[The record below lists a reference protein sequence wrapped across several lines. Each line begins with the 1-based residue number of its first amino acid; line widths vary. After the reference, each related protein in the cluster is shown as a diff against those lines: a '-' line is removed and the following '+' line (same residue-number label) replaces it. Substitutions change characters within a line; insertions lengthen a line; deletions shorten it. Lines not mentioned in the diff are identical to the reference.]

1 MNSEQLFEKSK
12 IYVPGGVHSPVRSFK
27 GLHTTPRFINRGK
40 GAILWDE
47 ENKNYIDFCMS
58 FGPLIHGHQD
68 PEIKEAIIKALD
80 NGWTFGACEKY
91 SLEVAEYIVNRISFI
106 DQIRFMNSGT
116 EAVMTAV
123 RLARGYTGKSKIIKF
138 NGCYHGHLDAM
149 LIKAG
154 SGLAG
159 TAEASS
165 KGVTEKLIKAGS
177 GLAGTAEASS
187 KGVTEKQASDTLICE
202 LGDLEEVK
210 KIFTDHPNQIAGI
223 FVEPLPANNGLLIQ
237 TTEFLQ
243 GLRDLCTKYNAL
255 LVFDEVISGFRVGFG
270 GMAEKTGVIPDLV
283 TYGKIIGGGMPV
295 GAVAGKKEMMEF
307 LAPVGPVYQAGT
319 LSGNP
324 VAMAAGL
331 VNLKKLTS
339 SAYDKLESY
348 SHSIVEILKDWM
360 NKNGFEDFQVVRYGS
375 LFYPISTHKKLTK
388 ISDLPE
394 NMNDRF
400 KALFKVL
407 LEKGIYLAPNGYEV
421 GFVSISHN
429 EEVQEELKK
438 RLWS

>member
-1 MNSEQLFEKSK
+1 MNSNELFEKSLK
-12 IYVPGGVHSPVRSFK
+12 LVPGGVHSPVRSFK

-40 GAILWDE
+40 GAYIWDE
-47 ENKNYIDFCMS
+47 DGKNYIDFCMS

-91 SLEVAEYIVNRISFI
+91 SLELAEYIVGRINHI
-106 DQIRFMNSGT
+106 EQIRFMSSGT

-123 RLARGYTGKSKIIKF
+123 RLARGITGRSKIIKF

-165 KGVTEKLIKAGS
+165 KGVTAH
-177 GLAGTAEASS
+177 
-187 KGVTEKQASDTLICE
+187 QADDTLICE

-210 KIFTDHPNQIAGI
+210 KIFADHKDQIAAI
-223 FVEPLPANNGLLIQ
+223 FIEPLPANNGLLIQ
-237 TTEFLQ
+237 EESFLK
-243 GLRDLCTKYNAL
+243 GLRELCDKHCAL
-255 LVFDEVISGFRVGFG
+255 LVFDEVISGFRIGFG
-270 GMAEKTGVIPDLV
+270 GMAEKTGIIPDLV

-295 GAVAGKKEMMEF
+295 GAVAGPRKFMEF

-331 VNLKKLTS
+331 VNLKKLTPA
-339 SAYDKLESY
+339 AYEKLNNNTTKVVATMKE
-348 SHSIVEILKDWM
+348 WM
-360 NKNGFEDFQVVRYGS
+360 DKNGFEDYQTIQYGS
-375 LFYPISTHKKLTK
+375 LFYPISTHNKLTN
-388 ISDLPE
+388 ITQLPK
-394 NMNDRF
+394 NMNERF
-400 KALFKVL
+400 FALFKVM
-407 LEKGIYLAPNGYEV
+407 LEKGIYLAPNAYEV
-421 GFVSISHN
+421 GFGSLAHDDKVI
-429 EEVQEELKK
+429 EDLKN

>member
-1 MNSEQLFEKSK
+1 MNSNELFEKSLK
-12 IYVPGGVHSPVRSFK
+12 LVPGGVHSPVRSFK

-40 GAILWDE
+40 GAYIWDE
-47 ENKNYIDFCMS
+47 DGQNYIDFCMS

-91 SLEVAEYIVNRISFI
+91 SLELAEFIIGKISFI
-106 DQIRFMNSGT
+106 EQIRFMSSGT

-123 RLARGYTGKSKIIKF
+123 RLARGITGRAKIIKF

-165 KGVTEKLIKAGS
+165 KGVTAH
-177 GLAGTAEASS
+177 
-187 KGVTEKQASDTLICE
+187 QADDTLICE

-210 KIFTDHPNQIAGI
+210 KIFDDHKDQIAAI
-223 FVEPLPANNGLLIQ
+223 FIEPLPANNGLLIQ
-237 TTEFLQ
+237 EEAFLK
-243 GLRDLCTKYNAL
+243 GLRELCDKHCAL
-255 LVFDEVISGFRVGFG
+255 LVFDEVISGFRIGFG
-270 GMAEKTGVIPDLV
+270 GMAEKTGIIPDLV

-295 GAVAGKKEMMEF
+295 GAVAGPRKFMEF

-331 VNLKKLTS
+331 VNLKKLTPA
-339 SAYDKLESY
+339 AYEKLNSNTTK
-348 SHSIVEILKDWM
+348 VVAVMKDWM
-360 NKNGFEDFQVVRYGS
+360 DKNGFEDYQTIQYGS
-375 LFYPISTHKKLTK
+375 LFYPISTHDKLSNITH
-388 ISDLPE
+388 LPK
-394 NMNDRF
+394 NMNERF
-400 KALFKVL
+400 FALFKVM
-407 LEKGIYLAPNGYEV
+407 LEKGIYLAPNAYEV
-421 GFVSISHN
+421 GFGSIAHDDKVI
-429 EEVQEELKK
+429 EDLKN
-438 RLWS
+438 RLWN